1 MILLAILA
9 IGMFAGWFANLV
21 LGGGTQP
28 RDWGEVLVAGVAGS
42 LVGGLLLNL
51 LTGNGLDLAFSGII
65 GSTVGAI
72 IVLAVWRAASSRKK

>member
-1 MILLAILA
+1 MIILAILV

-51 LTGNGLDLAFSGII
+51 LTGNGLSLHFSGII
-65 GSTVGAI
+65 GSCVGAVV
-72 IVLAVWRAASSRKK
+72 VLAIWQGVRARN

>member
-1 MILLAILA
+1 MILLAILG

-28 RDWGEVLVAGVAGS
+28 KDWGQVLVAGVAGS
-42 LVGGLLLNL
+42 LVGGLILNL
-51 LTGNGLDLAFSGII
+51 LTGNGLDLSFSGII

-72 IVLAVWRAASSRKK
+72 IVLAVWRAVASRK

>member
-1 MILLAILA
+1 MIILAILV

-28 RDWGEVLVAGVAGS
+28 RDWGEVLVAGIAGS

-51 LTGNGLDLAFSGII
+51 LTGNGLSLHFSGII
-65 GSTVGAI
+65 GSCVGAVV
-72 IVLAVWRAASSRKK
+72 VLAIWRAVRAHS

>member
-1 MILLAILA
+1 MIILAILV

-51 LTGNGLDLAFSGII
+51 LTGNGLSLHFSGII
-65 GSTVGAI
+65 GSCVGAV
-72 IVLAVWRAASSRKK
+72 IVLAIWRALRARS